1 MDLRVYYSKV
11 REAEASLTAEHT
23 VMVSLATS
31 EGGKP
36 GVRTEVSRQIGARLI
51 AEGRARV
58 ATTEEAEEF
67 HETHRAAREKHEQQE
82 SARRIQVMVIPQ
94 QDLKKTDPVNKRDRG

>member
-11 REAEASLTAEHT
+11 REAEATLTEEHP

-31 EGGKP
+31 EGGKA
-36 GVRTEVSRQIGARLI
+36 GVRTETPKHIAARLI

-58 ATTEEAEEF
+58 ATPEEAEQFREL
-67 HETHRAAREKHEQQE
+67 HREARARYEQQE
-82 SARRIQVMVIPQ
+82 ASRRIQVVMIPQ
-94 QDLKKTDPVNKRDRG
+94 TDLKQHDSKKRDRS